1 MEALMQDLKYGVR
14 MLLKS
19 PAFTVVAVVTLALGI
34 GANSAIFSL
43 VNAVLLES
51 MAVERPGEL
60 VQVNTR
66 TAENGLHA
74 DFSYPL
80 YVDFRDRNEV
90 FSGVIAYGDSVF
102 GLAVGDRVDR
112 VSGEFVSSNYFPL
125 LGVQPVMG
133 RGFSGSEELQGA
145 PAVAVISYGLW
156 QRVLGADP
164 AVVGRTIS
172 LNGRTFGVIGVAPRQ
187 FHGAIRGFNPDV
199 WITLPQYAEM
209 DSNSGVLQRRTTSWL
224 ELIARLKPG
233 VTLEQAQARMTTV
246 ARTFEVD
253 TDSKN
258 WEVALLPAQRGNDYM
273 VAALERPLKLLM
285 WAVALVLLIASANV
299 ANLLLARAKA
309 REKEI
314 GIRQALGASRARIVR
329 QLFTE
334 SFLLAAAGG
343 VAGIMV
349 AVWLTDLAGA
359 LRTPVGGTLTLNT
372 GLNRS
377 VVVFTC
383 AISFFSALFFGLAP
397 AFRSARGAVLPAL
410 KQEGSQLTIGRST
423 HRMRAVLVAVQV
435 GLSLVLLVGAS
446 LFLRSLWKLSHIDL
460 GFAGDSVLA
469 ATVDVRLEGY
479 PEGRGKALYTN
490 LLQRVGSL
498 PGVQSASLASVLPV
512 TRGGTRFQ
520 RPGHLMIPPVSG
532 AVSVDIV
539 SVAPRF
545 FETLGLPLL
554 RGRDFGSQDT
564 EKSAPVIIVNE
575 NLARR
580 FWPNAD
586 PLGQRFSDGG
596 STTHEVIGIARDT
609 KYRDLRETPRM
620 TMYVPLTQFYRRGMN
635 LLVRSSGA
643 PSEMAPAIRA
653 ELRALDPGMPL
664 FSIRTVAEHVGGAL
678 YLDRL
683 RAVLLSI
690 FGGLALVLAAVG
702 IYGVVSYAVAE
713 RTREIGIRMAL
724 GASRAHVLQLMLRQA
739 MTPVA
744 LGVLAG
750 VVASLALTQL
760 VASQLY
766 GIAALDALA
775 FGTSPV
781 LLAGVALLAG
791 LIPARRATRVD
802 PMVALRYE

>member
-51 MAVERPGEL
+51 MAAEKPGEL
-60 VQVNTR
+60 VRVSTS
-66 TAENGLHA
+66 TAEGPHY

-90 FSGVIAYGDSVF
+90 FSGLIAYGDAVF
-102 GLAVGDRVDR
+102 GLAVGDRTDR
-112 VSGEFVSSNYFPL
+112 VSGEFVSSNYFPV
-125 LGVQPVMG
+125 LGVQPMMG
-133 RGFSGSEELQGA
+133 RGFSGSEELQGS

-156 QRVLGADP
+156 QRQLSGDP
-164 AVVGRTIS
+164 SVIGKTIS
-172 LNGRTFGVIGVAPRQ
+172 LNGRTFSVIGVAPRQ
-187 FHGAIRGFNPDV
+187 FHGVIQGFSSEV
-199 WITLPQYAEM
+199 WITLPRFAEL
-209 DSNSGVLQRRTTSWL
+209 DKNPGVMQRRTTSWL
-224 ELIARLKPG
+224 ELMARSKPG
-233 VTLEQAQARMTTV
+233 VTLEQAQARMTAV
-246 ARTFEVD
+246 ARAFEVD

-258 WEVALLPAQRGNDYM
+258 WAVGLQPAGRGNDYM

-334 SFLLAAAGG
+334 SFLLAAVGG

-377 VVVFTC
+377 VVAFTC

-410 KQEGSQLTIGRST
+410 KQEGSQLTTGRST
-423 HRMRAVLVAVQV
+423 HRMRAVLVAMQV

-460 GFAGDSVLA
+460 GFTAGSVLA
-469 ATVDVRLEGY
+469 ASVNVRLQGY
-479 PEGRGKALYTN
+479 SQERGQTFYAD
-490 LLQRVGSL
+490 LLQRVGSV
-498 PGVQSASLASVLPV
+498 PGVSAVSLASALPV
-512 TRGGTRFQ
+512 TRGGSRFQ
-520 RPGHLMIPPVSG
+520 RPGPQMVPPVEG
-532 AVSVDIV
+532 AVSVDVVTV
-539 SVAPRF
+539 SPHF
-545 FETLGLPLL
+545 FQTLGLPLL
-554 RGRDFGSQDT
+554 RGRDFGAQDT
-564 EKSAPVIIVNE
+564 AKSTPVIIVNE

-580 FWPNAD
+580 FWPHGD
-586 PLGQRFSDGG
+586 PLGQRFSGHRDI
-596 STTHEVIGIARDT
+596 TYEVVGLARDT
-609 KYRDLRETPRM
+609 KYRDLREAPRM
-620 TMYVPLTQFYRRGMN
+620 TMYVPLAQSYTTGAT
-635 LLVRSSGA
+635 LLVRSSG
-643 PSEMAPAIRA
+643 PPADLVPLLRT
-653 ELRALDPGMPL
+653 ELRALDPAMPL
-664 FSIRTVAEHVGGAL
+664 FNIRTVAEHVSNAL

-744 LGVLAG
+744 SGVLAG
-750 VVASLALTQL
+750 VVVALALTQL